1 MYRYFK
7 SWKNTLDKTLLKIG
21 IISDTHDC
29 IGNIKKSVK
38 IFKHNEIS
46 FVLHAGDYINP
57 EAVRSFQSTK
67 LIGVLGNNDVDID
80 GLDDAFNE
88 IGGDLKGELY
98 EFNEGSIKFALYHG
112 TSSEQ
117 KESLIQS
124 SKYDVVIC
132 GHTHRLEKLN
142 IGKTMVIN
150 PGTAKGWL
158 FGYKATLAIFETQ
171 NKQLE
176 FINI

>member
-1 MYRYFK
+1 M
-7 SWKNTLDKTLLKIG
+7 KIG

-29 IGNIKKSVK
+29 IGNIEKSVK

-46 FVLHAGDYINP
+46 FVLHAGDYTNP
-57 EAVRSFQSTK
+57 DAVRSFQSVK
-67 LIGVLGNNDVDID
+67 LIGVLGNNDIDID
-80 GLDDAFNE
+80 GLADAFNE

-98 EFNEGSIKFALYHG
+98 EFNEGKIKFALYHG
-112 TSSEQ
+112 TSSKQ

-132 GHTHRLEKLN
+132 GHTHRLQKLN
-142 IGKTMVIN
+142 MGKTMVIN

>member
-1 MYRYFK
+1 M
-7 SWKNTLDKTLLKIG
+7 KIG

-29 IGNIKKSVK
+29 IENIEKSVK

-46 FVLHAGDYINP
+46 FVLHAGDYTSP
-57 EAVRSFQSTK
+57 EAVRRFQGVK
-67 LIGVLGNNDVDID
+67 LRGVLGNNDIDID

-88 IGGDLKGELY
+88 IGGELKNELY
-98 EFNEGSIKFALYHG
+98 EFNEGGIEFALYHG
-112 TSSEQ
+112 TSAKQ
-117 KESLIQS
+117 KDSLIQS

-132 GHTHRLEKLN
+132 GHTHRIQKLN
-142 IGKTMVIN
+142 MGKTMTIN

>member
-1 MYRYFK
+1 
-7 SWKNTLDKTLLKIG
+7 LKIG

-29 IGNIKKSVK
+29 IGNIEKSVK

-46 FVLHAGDYINP
+46 FVLHAGDYTSP
-57 EAVRSFQSTK
+57 EAVRRFQGVK
-67 LIGVLGNNDVDID
+67 LIGVLGNNDKDID
-80 GLDDAFNE
+80 GLDDAFNG
-88 IGGDLKGELY
+88 IGGNLKDELY
-98 EFNEGSIKFALYHG
+98 QFNEGSIKFALYHG
-112 TSSEQ
+112 TSSKQ

-124 SKYDVVIC
+124 GKYDVVIC
-132 GHTHRLEKLN
+132 GHTHRIQKLN
-142 IGKTMVIN
+142 MGKTMVIN

>member
-1 MYRYFK
+1 M
-7 SWKNTLDKTLLKIG
+7 KIG

-29 IGNIKKSVK
+29 IGNIEKSVK

-46 FVLHAGDYINP
+46 FVLHAGDYTSP
-57 EAVRSFQSTK
+57 EAVRRFQGVK
-67 LIGVLGNNDVDID
+67 LIGVLGNNDKDID

-88 IGGDLKGELY
+88 IGGNLKDELY
-98 EFNEGSIKFALYHG
+98 QFNESSIKFALYHG
-112 TSSEQ
+112 TSSKQ

-124 SKYDVVIC
+124 GKYDVVIC
-132 GHTHRLEKLN
+132 GHTHRIQKLN
-142 IGKTMVIN
+142 MGKTMVIN

>member
-1 MYRYFK
+1 M
-7 SWKNTLDKTLLKIG
+7 KIG

-29 IGNIKKSVK
+29 IGNIEKSVK

-46 FVLHAGDYINP
+46 FVLHAGDYTSP
-57 EAVRSFQSTK
+57 QAVRRFQGVK
-67 LIGVLGNNDVDID
+67 LKGVLGNNDIDID

-88 IGGDLKGELY
+88 IGGDLKDEFY
-98 EFNEGSIKFALYHG
+98 EFNEGGIEFALYHG
-112 TSSEQ
+112 TSAKQ

-124 SKYDVVIC
+124 GKYDVVIC
-132 GHTHRLEKLN
+132 GHTHRIQKLN
-142 IGKTMVIN
+142 MGKTMVIN